1 MVKIISLHKGFVNF
15 TPCFV
20 DGFTSIGKP
29 PIIFYNSLSCIRSN
43 RESENNDRTRARVS
57 DLVEQAGSEVFM
69 IKKVAILCIAIITLL
84 GCSVRPE
91 IAVSPPVGN
100 AGTEL
105 HPVDRVTLAA
115 IGDIMVHGAQLK
127 AARDD
132 ENNEYNFEPVFSQVK
147 DLLTASDITMGNL
160 ETTLPGK
167 EKLYSGYP
175 QFGAPDA
182 LAVALRK
189 AGIDILATANNH
201 ACDKSMQ
208 GVVRTIKVLDELGLL
223 HVGTYQSQAAYE
235 NNRILMVERNHVR
248 LAVLNYTYGL
258 NDMPIPEGTFVGLI
272 DRQRMAEDIALA
284 RTKQPDFII
293 VFIHWGTEYERT
305 PNEFQT
311 SLAAFLFSE
320 GADIIL
326 GSHPHVLQPFAL
338 RSVTDKYG
346 ITKPRLVIYSLGNF
360 VSNQRERYRD
370 GGIIFNITLE
380 KGSSPGSGTTQHIT
394 AVHYSPT
401 WVYVHRTADK
411 NEFYILPVLKYLNND
426 QPLRLPDEAYQKML
440 TFYRDTTLHLEPQ
453 QLDEKTAL
461 TP

>member
-1 MVKIISLHKGFVNF
+1 MIGQVKRK
-15 TPCFV
+15 
-20 DGFTSIGKP
+20 
-29 PIIFYNSLSCIRSN
+29 
-43 RESENNDRTRARVS
+43 
-57 DLVEQAGSEVFM
+57 VFM
-69 IKKVAILCIAIITLL
+69 IKKIVILCIAIIALL

-91 IAVSPPVGN
+91 IAIQPPVGN
-100 AGTEL
+100 ADIESRS
-105 HPVDRVTLAA
+105 VDRVTLAA
-115 IGDIMVHGAQLK
+115 LGDIMVHGAQLK

-147 DLLTASDITMGNL
+147 DLLAAPDIAIGNL

-182 LAVALRK
+182 LAHALQG
-189 AGIDILATANNH
+189 ASIDILAMANNH
-201 ACDKSMQ
+201 ACDKGMR
-208 GVVRTIKVLDELGLL
+208 GLVRTIKVLDELGLL

-235 NNRILMVERNHVR
+235 TNRILMVERNHIK

-258 NDMPIPEGTFVGLI
+258 NDMSIPEGTVVGLI

-284 RTKQPDFII
+284 RTREPDFII
-293 VFIHWGTEYERT
+293 VFIHWGAEYERT
-305 PNEFQT
+305 PNGFQR

-326 GSHPHVLQPFAL
+326 GSHPHVLQPFEL
-338 RSVTDKYG
+338 QSVTDKYG
-346 ITKPRLVIYSLGNF
+346 VTKPRLVIYSLGNF

-370 GGIIFNITLE
+370 GGIIFKVTLE
-380 KGSSPGSGTTQHIT
+380 KRYSPGRGTTRHIT
-394 AVHYSPT
+394 DVHYIPT
-401 WVYVHRTADK
+401 WVYVRRTADK

-440 TFYRDTTLHLEPQ
+440 TFYRDTTLHLAPH
-453 QLDEKTAL
+453 
-461 TP
+461 